1 LLKDDVPKL
10 SNNATTEPQ
19 VNDGVEEEADGSV
32 SPLNLN
38 LGL

>member
-10 SNNATTEPQ
+10 SNNAAIEPQ
-19 VNDGVEEEADGSV
+19 VNDGVHVEADGSV
-32 SPLNLN
+32 SLLNLN